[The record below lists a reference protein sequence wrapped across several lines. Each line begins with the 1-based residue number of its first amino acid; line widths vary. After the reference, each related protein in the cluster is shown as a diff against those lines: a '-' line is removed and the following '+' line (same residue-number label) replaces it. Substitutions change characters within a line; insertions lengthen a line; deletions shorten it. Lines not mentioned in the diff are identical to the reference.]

1 MHQIIPPT
9 IDFLY
14 GTRLWIHKMYLF
26 LIIIFGVIV
35 WLFSIDIPKMI
46 CTEHFEPVY
55 FLFLCLLFLHL
66 YYLSYPYFYCSY
78 KEGCKDISI
87 FHIVCQLWIKKF
99 LTIHLK
105 RC

>member
-55 FLFLCLLFLHL
+55 FLFLCLLFCTCII
-66 YYLSYPYFYCSY
+66 YLILTFTV
-78 KEGCKDISI
+78 
-87 FHIVCQLWIKKF
+87 HIKKDVQIF
-99 LTIHLK
+99 LFFTLYVNDG
-105 RC
+105 